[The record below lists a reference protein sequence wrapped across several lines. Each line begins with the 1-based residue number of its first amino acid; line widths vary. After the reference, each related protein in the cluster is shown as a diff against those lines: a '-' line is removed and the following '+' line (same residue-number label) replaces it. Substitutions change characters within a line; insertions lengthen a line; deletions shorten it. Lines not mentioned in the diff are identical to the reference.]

1 MLEIKKQSFSEMFAI
16 YFDKRMV
23 KILLLG
29 AISGFPWVL
38 IGKW

>member
-1 MLEIKKQSFSEMFAI
+1 MIEIKKKFISEMFSI
-16 YFDKRMV
+16 YLDNRML

-38 IGKW
+38 SGVV